1 MEFNPI
7 KDKRFE
13 EISEFSKVEAELKIR
28 ARQQAVVAQIGQRA
42 LKGTPLSTL
51 MDEVVTL
58 VAQTLEVEYCKVLE
72 TLPDGKNLLLR
83 AGIGWKEGYVGQ
95 ATVSAGIE
103 SQAGYTLLSSEPVIV
118 LDLKQETRFS
128 GPQLLHEHGVVSG
141 MSVIIHGIERPFGVL
156 GVHTSQKRLFTR
168 DDVNFLQ
175 SVANVLSSAI
185 ERKRT
190 EDELCLSRDQ
200 LAIILHGVADGI
212 TVQDR
217 TGRLTYANDAAIRVL
232 GYPSQEALLAAPIQE
247 VLSKFDI
254 LDEDGNL
261 YPLQQL
267 PGRLVI
273 QGMPSASAT
282 IRFRY
287 KETGE
292 ERWSLVKARPVLDSQ
307 GMTELA
313 VNIFQDITE
322 LMVIDRT
329 QRILAETGELLSAP
343 LDYKIRL
350 SNLAQLL
357 VPQMADWCSIHLIE
371 EDESINN
378 LVVVHS
384 DPKKVA
390 LVEELQQRYPPD
402 LNAGAGV
409 ANVLRTGKSEHYP
422 DIPAEMLERFVQDEE
437 HFKIL
442 QELKLRSAMVI
453 PLTGRDRLLGTISL
467 VWADSGRRYSQADV
481 TLAEEIARRAALAVE
496 NARLYKQAQ
505 DLNAELEHRVA
516 KRTAQL
522 KSMITM
528 LKSEISERKRVEQA
542 LRKSEALL
550 QSFFRAAPDATVI
563 VDTEGQVIQVNDQV
577 EAIFGYKQ
585 EELVGKSVD
594 LLLPGRFRKG
604 HLTHRAR
611 YTSHPV
617 TRPMGAGL
625 SLYGRRKDG
634 QEFPVDIMLSPL
646 ITEEGDLVI
655 CSVRDITERK
665 RAEEALREKDELLH
679 AAVTSAPLALLAI
692 DHSGAIKLSMGKG
705 LADLWGMVNAGESSI
720 FEVYQELPQVL
731 QSYQRALDG
740 HISQTTVEVGELT
753 FDIQFAPLRD
763 DEGEITGAIG
773 VAHDISDRK
782 QMETELAELQR
793 RLIESA
799 EGERVLLAQELH
811 DGPVQDLHGATY
823 QLESL
828 RDLIEDESALL
839 QLTIINQ
846 TMKEVIQSLRSICRE
861 LRPPALAPFGLEKA
875 IRSHV
880 EHFSN
885 QYPDH
890 EIHLELSRDGQ
901 QLSERIRLALFRIY
915 QQALNNVARHAQAQ
929 RIYVRFGIQKEQVIL
944 EIEDDGRGFQLP
956 SRWIELARKGH
967 LGLVGASERAE
978 SIGGRLQI
986 ESAPGQGTV
995 IRVTVP
1001 LFPGQ
1006 EKGGAV

>member
-604 HLTHRAR
+604 HLTRRAR